1 MKCDDIREIYTVYWK
16 LTENDPQRAAV
27 DQHIE
32 TCESCREEFKIWE
45 ACELMIQSELEGDN
59 VPEEISYENKSI
71 STDVMSRIYSNESW
85 RMPVQDR
92 MYAISDK
99 LKRNLSLVLAFCLA
113 LFVGSFLFSLIG
125 NVFAPVEQATT
136 VSDQSIY
143 SIQTPQTLESTSNK
157 QAAQYN
163 MATAVASV
171 SQTFM
176 DPFTFNMGPI
186 QSYSHFLLILS
197 ILGFITAILVLN
209 WFSRV
214 KE

>member
-1 MKCDDIREIYTVYWK
+1 MKCDDIRETYTVYWK
-16 LTENDPQRAAV
+16 LAENDPQRTAV
-27 DQHIE
+27 DQHIV
-32 TCESCREEFKIWE
+32 TCESCCEEFKIWE
-45 ACELMIQSELEGDN
+45 ACERMIQSELDGDQQS
-59 VPEEISYENKSI
+59 EEISYEDKSI
-71 STDVMSRIYSNESW
+71 SKDVMSRIYSDESW

-125 NVFAPVEQATT
+125 NVFAPVEQAT

-157 QAAQYN
+157 QATQYN